1 MAPNKRNWNLALT
14 LRDGSATGRSTY
26 RFALPVTNDVMAD
39 RDPFTVR
46 SSTSNSLSS
55 LTDYGAIAQQ
65 SFHNGVGFDK
75 LTDTSGYK
83 IGQSIDARIPGITTI
98 FPGPRV
104 IANAGLSP
112 VRWNSSLEQVVPYCV
127 KTLFT
132 NSYVR
137 ILLGGE
143 GGVRAVNPIPYDSWQ
158 ASKLYKKHDIILPTA
173 PANHIYV
180 CRVAGTSGSTQPT
193 WATSAGTTN
202 TDGTVTW
209 VAQNMTYIHD
219 IKWSSNLTNEYSV
232 LDMWGNLVG
241 LFGEVMLKF
250 TGNMDRYEGTWSP
263 GRPYQLGDFVTRTSH
278 AGYFFEAT
286 VVDTSGANQGIS
298 AGSEP
303 AWNATVGGTVTD
315 DDITWT
321 TRDYW
326 ERVNGEDSWA
336 PSTAYNT
343 GDIVR
348 PRTLTTAITS
358 FYYELTTTASSAIG
372 EPTWTTSLGGTTAD
386 GSITWETRQYDAW
399 QATHNYVVGDR
410 VRKAT
415 TPANYFFEVVAI
427 TVDGLSGETEPTWD
441 NTVNNQTTDNQVTW
455 KTYRPVWST
464 GTAHE
469 IGDIITA
476 LTTPAASDSFYF
488 YATVANAGTS
498 GATEPSA
505 WATTDGGA
513 TPSDN
518 GLVWTARL
526 ERDAPKDAGCFT
538 DFDGYIFYNQHF
550 LTGSDNARV
559 LVGSLA
565 HYFASTNGQDAAGF
579 TNEDETHPLYRTQ
592 GDPGAI
598 QVGTAYK
605 RVRKLVPFNQ
615 VLYALCSDSIYYIQ
629 QVDGVFE
636 ARRLDIGG
644 IGLQAHRDNFVI
656 GLEWN
661 GSLWFNIRN
670 KLYRYSGANLADA
683 TPPIYDREV
692 YPPKRPLRL
701 HSAVGVGKFMYVI
714 ADDDLWC
721 TDGTAWHRLSRIPD
735 TSNKI
740 VQATIGWQ
748 EANYNNPAHLFVIAR
763 TTPITA
769 DDTNSYEEA
778 AGETSQFYFWA
789 FDEDTDYPVQDTF
802 RNNYSSDTIGELITV
817 DLDGGFETVPKAY
830 ASIVL
835 KCGIFGVPANATIN
849 GWSDARVEVYANT
862 RQSVVGSKTGGGDLN
877 DVRIDRTA
885 STLARLGAAYNVGLR
900 GLTASGASYIEFV
913 RNLIIPFQTDNSPN
927 MYDDPVTGSLG
938 MSFTFKLKAG
948 TLSTSR
954 TPVIPVLL
962 GYELRIITRP
972 ALTIGLSITV
982 PIADNSMMLD
992 GEKQPLTAKRQRE
1005 ILLQARDEV
1014 IPIYVE
1020 DLTQRKTGWFY
1031 ISAVRFQNTNK
1042 NENFRAS
1049 EEVEGYAVLSF
1060 VEIVLDTDD
1069 V

>member
-14 LRDGSATGRSTY
+14 LRDGSASGRSTY
-26 RFALPVTNDVMAD
+26 RFALPVTNDVLAD

-83 IGQSIDARIPGITTI
+83 IGQSVDARIPGITTI

-104 IANAGLSP
+104 VSNAGLSP
-112 VRWNSSLEQVVPYCV
+112 VRWNSSLEQVVPFAV
-127 KTLFT
+127 KTLFS

-137 ILLGGE
+137 ILMGGE

-158 ASKLYKKHDIILPTA
+158 ASKLYKKHDIVLPTT

-180 CRVAGTSGSTQPT
+180 NRGSGTSG
-193 WATSAGTTN
+193 ATEP
-202 TDGTVTW
+202 TW
-209 VAQNMTYIHD
+209 VATAGSNTSDGTTSWVAQSMTYIHD
-219 IKWSSNLTNEYSV
+219 IKWGTHLTNEYSV
-232 LDMWGNLVG
+232 LDMWGSYRPLVG

-250 TGNMDRYEGTWSP
+250 TGNMDRYEGIWSP
-263 GRPYQLGDFVTRTSH
+263 NRPYQLGDFVTRTSH

-286 VVDTSGANQGIS
+286 TVASNGFSG
-298 AGSEP
+298 GSEP
-303 AWNATVGGTVTD
+303 AWSATVGGTVVNG
-315 DDITWT
+315 DITWT

-326 ERVNGEDSWA
+326 ERVNGDESWA
-336 PSTAYNT
+336 PSTTYNT

-348 PRTLTTAITS
+348 PRTLTSSITG
-358 FYYELTTTASSAIG
+358 FYYELTTTATSG
-372 EPTWTTSLGGTTAD
+372 GTEPAWNTTVGGTVVDNDITWTT
-386 GSITWETRQYDAW
+386 RQYEKW
-399 QATHNYVVGDR
+399 EATTRYVLGDR
-410 VRKAT
+410 VRKRGSNDNAIL
-415 TPANYFFEVVAI
+415 EVVAV
-427 TVDGLSGETEPTWD
+427 TGDGLSSETEPTWD
-441 NTVNNQTTDNQVTW
+441 AVANQQTTDNQLTW
-455 KTYRPVWST
+455 KTILVEWTAST
-464 GTAHE
+464 AYE
-469 IGDIITA
+469 IGDLITA
-476 LTTPAASDSFYF
+476 DTTPGVGDGLYF
-488 YATVANAGTS
+488 EATVAVAGTS
-498 GATEPSA
+498 HASTEPT
-505 WATTDGGA
+505 WATTEGG
-513 TPSDN
+513 TSSDN
-518 GLVWTARL
+518 GLTWTARL

-565 HYFASTNGQDAAGF
+565 HYFASTDGQDAAGF

-615 VLYALCSDSIYYIQ
+615 VLYALCSDAIYYIQ

-661 GSLWFNIRN
+661 GSLWFNVRN

-701 HSAVGVGKFMYVI
+701 HSAVGVGKFLYLV

-735 TSNKI
+735 SSNKI

-748 EANYNNPAHLFVIAR
+748 EANYNNPAHLFILAR

-778 AGETSQFYFWA
+778 AGETSQIYFWT

-802 RNNYSSDTIGELITV
+802 RNDYSSTTIGELVTV
-817 DLDGGFETVPKAY
+817 DLDAGFESVAKAY
-830 ASIVL
+830 ISLVVKA
-835 KCGIFGVPANATIN
+835 GIYSVPVNATLN
-849 GWSDARVEVYANT
+849 GWSDARIEVYANT
-862 RQSVVGSKTGGGDLN
+862 RQSVVTDKTGGGELN
-877 DVRIDRTA
+877 DVRIDRDS
-885 STLARLGAAYNVGLR
+885 STLARLGAAYNMGVR
-900 GLTASGASYIEFV
+900 GLTASGATYIEFV
-913 RNLIIPFQTDNSPN
+913 RNLIVPFQTDNSPN
-927 MYDDPVTGSLG
+927 MYSDPFTGALG

-962 GYELRIITRP
+962 GYEARVVVRP
-972 ALTIGLSITV
+972 DFSVGLTITL
-982 PIADNSMMLD
+982 PIADNAWMTD

-1014 IPIYVE
+1014 IPIYVD

-1031 ISAVRFQNTNK
+1031 ISSIRFQNTNK
-1042 NENFRAS
+1042 NENHRAT
-1049 EEVEGYAVLSF
+1049 EEVEGYAALSL
-1060 VEIVLDTDD
+1060 VEIVTNTTDF
-1069 V
+1069 

>member
-83 IGQSIDARIPGITTI
+83 FGQSVDARIPGITTI

-104 IANAGLSP
+104 IPNMGVSP
-112 VRWNSSLEQVVPYCV
+112 VRWNSSLEQVVPMCA
-127 KTLFT
+127 KTLFS

-137 ILLGGE
+137 ILIGGE
-143 GGVRAVNPIPYDSWQ
+143 GGVRAVNPIPYDSWT
-158 ASKLYKKHDIILPTA
+158 ASTVYKKHDIILPTV

-180 CRVAGTSGSTQPT
+180 CRVAGTSGSSQPS
-193 WATSAGTTN
+193 WSTSAGSTN

-219 IKWSSNLTNEYSV
+219 IKWSSTLTNEYSV
-232 LDMWGNLVG
+232 MDMWGNYRPLVG

-250 TGNMDRYEGTWSP
+250 TGNMDRYEGIWSP
-263 GRPYQLGDFVTRTSH
+263 NRPYQLGDFVTRTSH
-278 AGYFFEAT
+278 AGFFFEAT
-286 VVDTSGANQGIS
+286 TVASNGFSGA
-298 AGSEP
+298 SEP
-303 AWNATVGGTVTD
+303 SWNATIGGTVTD
-315 DDITWT
+315 GDITWT
-321 TRDYW
+321 TRAYW
-326 ERVNGEDSWA
+326 ERVNGEDSWS
-336 PSTAYNT
+336 PSTTYDT

-348 PRTLTTAITS
+348 PRTLTSSITG
-358 FYYELTTTASSAIG
+358 FYYEQTNQAASGLG
-372 EPTWTTSLGGTTAD
+372 EPTWSTTIGGTTTD

-399 QATHNYVVGDR
+399 EATHNYEVGDR

-427 TVDGLSGETEPTWD
+427 SGDGLSGETEPTWD

-455 KTYRPVWST
+455 KTYRPVWTT
-464 GTAHE
+464 GGDHS

-476 LTTPAASDSFYF
+476 ATTPAGSDSFYF
-488 YATVANAGTS
+488 YATAANAGAS
-498 GATEPSA
+498 GASEPTWPTTEGGTVA
-505 WATTDGGA
+505 DGG
-513 TPSDN
+513 
-518 GLVWTARL
+518 GEWTARL
-526 ERDAPKDAGCFT
+526 ERDAPKDAGVFT

-559 LVGSLA
+559 LVGSLV
-565 HYFASTNGQDAAGF
+565 HYFASTDGQDAAGF
-579 TNEDETHPLYRTQ
+579 TNEDDTHPLFRTQ

-615 VLYALCSDSIYYIQ
+615 ALYALCSDAIYYIQ

-661 GSLWFNIRN
+661 GALWFNIRN
-670 KLYRYSGANLADA
+670 KLYRYSGSNLADA

-692 YPPKRPLRL
+692 YPPSRPLRL
-701 HSAVGVGKFMYVI
+701 HSAVGVGRFLYVV

-735 TSNKI
+735 SANYI

-748 EANYNNPAHLFVIAR
+748 EANYNNPAHLFVMAR
-763 TTPITA
+763 TAPVGQNIGS
-769 DDTNSYEEA
+769 NGYEEA
-778 AGETSQFYFWA
+778 AGETSQFYFWS
-789 FDEDTDYPVQDTF
+789 FGEDTDYPIQDTF
-802 RNNYSSDTIGELITV
+802 RNNYSSDTIGELITAK
-817 DLDGGFETVPKAY
+817 LDGGFETVQKAWL
-830 ASIVL
+830 SL
-835 KCGIFGVPANATIN
+835 KVKAGFYNAPISPTLN
-849 GWSDARVEVYANT
+849 GWSDARVEVYAT
-862 RQSVVGSKTGGGDLN
+862 TSGSGTTEMTGGGELN
-877 DVRIDRTA
+877 ELRIDRNG
-885 STLARLGAAYNVGLR
+885 SSEARLGLAYNLGVR
-900 GLTASGASYIEFV
+900 GLTASGPDYLEVV
-913 RNLIIPFQTDNSPN
+913 RELLIPFQPDNNPT
-927 MYDDPVTGSLG
+927 MYDDPFTAALG
-938 MSFTFKLKAG
+938 MTFTFKLKAG

-954 TPVIPVLL
+954 TPVLPVLL
-962 GYELRIITRP
+962 GYESRLVVRP
-972 ALTIGLSITV
+972 ETTFGLQVTL
-982 PIADNSMMLD
+982 PIADNMMRLD
-992 GEKQPLTAKRQRE
+992 GARNHLSAKE
-1005 ILLQARDEV
+1005 MKEVLLEARDSV
-1014 IPIYVE
+1014 IPIYID
-1020 DLTQRKTGWFY
+1020 DLVHDKSGWFY
-1031 ISAVRFQNTNK
+1031 VSKIQKQPLGK
-1042 NENFRAS
+1042 NENYRATEGV
-1049 EEVEGYAVLSF
+1049 EEYAVLSF
-1060 VEIVLDTDD
+1060 VEIIYNTDD
-1069 V
+1069 EW